1 MNIHLDVVTNH
12 SFGSAIQSDLHKLSQ
27 EYWALATLRYLFPSQ
42 FEIMIKGESPD
53 LQDKINGVGIEV
65 TSAVEECDMQANRA
79 FAESIENPLSK
90 KAADDRQAIE
100 KNGYS
105 ISSGQF
111 GNVLSAPLR
120 TSKVEKR
127 VFQASI
133 KRKIAKAEKYRIDFS
148 KVGLALMLPE
158 IPTRE
163 AEKYCIDWALEVLKT
178 EASNGFDFIYII
190 SERFCYYCE
199 IAACQVFKCNIS
211 KDESQLLRKIARMTA
226 EGELSLDS
234 LVWR

>member
-12 SFGSAIQSDLHKLSQ
+12 SFSSAIQSDLHKLSQ

-42 FEIMIKGESPD
+42 FEKMIKGESPD
-53 LQDKINGVGIEV
+53 LQDKINRVGIEV
-65 TSAVEECDMQANRA
+65 TSAVEEGDMQANRA

-90 KAADDRQAIE
+90 KAVNDRQAIE

-133 KRKIAKAEKYRIDFS
+133 KRKIAKAEKYRSYFS
-148 KVGLALMLPE
+148 KLGLALMLPE

-163 AEKYCIDWALEVLKT
+163 AENSAIDWAVELLK
-178 EASNGFDFIYII
+178 SDDGFDFIYVI
-190 SERFCYYCE
+190 SERFCLYYE
-199 IAACQVFKCNIS
+199 IATLYRLKYDIS
-211 KDESQLLRKIARMTA
+211 KDESHLLRTIARMTA
-226 EGELSLDS
+226 EGELTLDS
-234 LVWR
+234 PVWC